1 MRMVSAASIMAAVT
15 MAILLW
21 VLPAAGDPG
30 DPRTEVRILG
40 LVIAAFVVYAHRG
53 NVGRILK
60 GTEPR
65 FGAKKEPE
73 ATVAA
78 AAVTADAEAVE

>member
-1 MRMVSAASIMAAVT
+1 LW
-15 MAILLW
+15 LL
-21 VLPAAGDPG
+21 PPTGDPG
-30 DPRTEVRILG
+30 ALRTEVRILG
-40 LVIAAFVVYAHRG
+40 LVIAAFVVYAHRS
-53 NVGRILK
+53 NIGRILK

-78 AAVTADAEAVE
+78 AAVTADAETAE